1 MVWTASYKTYTP
13 PNYVSAS
20 RVLEI
25 KLRSSDVEVPRTE
38 AHASFSDYKIIIQTN
53 MNLPLRGER
62 EGVYNLLFYSSTF
75 FNIAIKSA
83 KPQKSMKNLYVLLRV
98 SSKSTKRAPMR
109 LLVLKN

>member
-1 MVWTASYKTYTP
+1 MFP
-13 PNYVSAS
+13 PPEF
-20 RVLEI
+20 LEI

-75 FNIAIKSA
+75 FNIAIESA